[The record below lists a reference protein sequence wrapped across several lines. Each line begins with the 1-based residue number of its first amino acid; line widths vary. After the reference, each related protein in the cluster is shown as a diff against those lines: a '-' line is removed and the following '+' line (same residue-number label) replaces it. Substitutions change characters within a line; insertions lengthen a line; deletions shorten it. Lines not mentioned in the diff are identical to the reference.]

1 MNFQCGISQQIHMLE
16 IQFLNRMDCFKVQ
29 NIYKMQKKQIF
40 AFFFFFSLMLVI
52 TRRQDY
58 HSCRETLSLHG
69 SESEQVIDRIP
80 LGTLITK
87 M

>member
-1 MNFQCGISQQIHMLE
+1 MLE

-40 AFFFFFSLMLVI
+40 AFFFFIDVSYYTE

-80 LGTLITK
+80 LGALITK

>member
-40 AFFFFFSLMLVI
+40 AFFFFFF
-52 TRRQDY
+52 
-58 HSCRETLSLHG
+58 
-69 SESEQVIDRIP
+69 IDVSYY
-80 LGTLITK
+80 T
-87 M
+87 